1 MRTLITN
8 VVIITLLFLSIIYSF
23 KLKFLNLRG
32 FKHVFKDIKQ
42 NNTYQTFLV
51 SLGSH
56 IGTGNIVGVSSCLIL
71 GGSGTVF
78 WMWTFTIFSSVFS
91 YIENVLSLKA
101 RERID
106 GENRSGASFYIYK
119 YLGNKKLA
127 IIVSAILILTNTILF
142 QQIQVNTISESLIYS
157 FKINKS
163 LSLIIILGFTFLF
176 IFRGTKM
183 IVKLEEL
190 IVPLMM
196 ILYLGISLYVII
208 FNYKQIPNIFKDIFF
223 NALNIKDIG
232 LASILFCATLG
243 MKRSFF
249 SNEAGLGTIP
259 SISGMSEVA
268 SPEAQARIQVFGVF
282 IDTFFCTLTA
292 LMILIYHVDLN
303 NLNGCEVI
311 IKLFEVMFDKIGMV
325 FGIFFL
331 ITFALAT
338 LISQYYLGETNMF
351 FITKKLKI
359 GNEKK
364 FKLIFKLLFVIG
376 IVFGV
381 YLNLNQIFE
390 IIDYTL
396 VGLGIINI
404 YSIVKIMKKDKK
416 IVSSK

>member
-1 MRTLITN
+1 
-8 VVIITLLFLSIIYSF
+8 
-23 KLKFLNLRG
+23 
-32 FKHVFKDIKQ
+32 
-42 NNTYQTFLV
+42 
-51 SLGSH
+51 
-56 IGTGNIVGVSSCLIL
+56 
-71 GGSGTVF
+71 
-78 WMWTFTIFSSVFS
+78 
-91 YIENVLSLKA
+91 
-101 RERID
+101 
-106 GENRSGASFYIYK
+106 
-119 YLGNKKLA
+119 
-127 IIVSAILILTNTILF
+127 
-142 QQIQVNTISESLIYS
+142 
-157 FKINKS
+157 
-163 LSLIIILGFTFLF
+163 
-176 IFRGTKM
+176 M